1 MTALKNHSL
10 RLLNDQ
16 RLIEAAH
23 WTVFSLGALSL
34 TVAVAG
40 TAWTA
45 FFA

>member
-1 MTALKNHSL
+1 MKDHAL
-10 RLLNDQ
+10 RLINDE
-16 RLIEAAH
+16 RLIEATH

-34 TVAVAG
+34 AVAVGG

>member
-1 MTALKNHSL
+1 MKQHAL

-16 RLIEAAH
+16 RLIDTTH

-34 TVAVAG
+34 AVAVGG

>member
-1 MTALKNHSL
+1 MKNTAL
-10 RLLNDQ
+10 RLMNDQ
-16 RLIEAAH
+16 RLIDATH

-34 TVAVAG
+34 AVAVGG